1 MPTSAAQ
8 PMYATGPLI
17 IGGVFAYRLRAA
29 EPAEVQVAARCIA
42 ESDGYHAHFYK
53 RPRYGDAPAVEVIH
67 DFMSWDLE
75 ETVPCDPIIVGRRI
89 TNPTARRE
97 AFASV
102 EAAFTALLPGI
113 PVPPVD
119 CEKES

>member
-1 MPTSAAQ
+1 MPTSTAQ

-17 IGGVFAYRLRAA
+17 VGGEFAYRLRAA
-29 EPAEVQVAARCIA
+29 EPVEAQVAVRCVV
-42 ESDGYHAHFYK
+42 ESDGYHAHFYR
-53 RPRYGDAPAVEVIH
+53 RPRFGSAPEVEVIH

-75 ETVPCDPIIVGRRI
+75 ETEPCDPVIVGRRI

-102 EAAFTALLPGI
+102 EAAFTALLPSI
-113 PVPPVD
+113 PVPSVD